1 VGQPHTGA
9 GTPVRDSG
17 RLVEDVHAQLV
28 EMIRSGK
35 LRPNERL
42 HQVQLAERFGVSRTP
57 VREALLRME
66 QDGLVHT
73 IPRRGM
79 FVRPL
84 AQEDVRQLYELRE
97 LLEPWA
103 ARVACQRATDKDRAA
118 LASIQAKHER
128 RLPSFDS
135 NRDFHLQLAKP
146 CGNDMALRTLQSI
159 WAQDASHRVYTA
171 YGDQPQAL
179 EQMVREHRQIV
190 DAFLAGEAQKVEQ
203 LVRDHIRDAA
213 TVTESK
219 VAAEPEANS
228 QLADRRADRGDRD

>member
-1 VGQPHTGA
+1 VRQPHTGLVTSA
-9 GTPVRDSG
+9 RDAG
-17 RLVEDVHAQLV
+17 RLVEVVHARLV
-28 EMIRSGK
+28 KMIHSGQ

-66 QDGLVHT
+66 QDGLVFT
-73 IPRRGM
+73 VPRHGM

-103 ARVACQRATDKDRAA
+103 ARLACLRATDKDRAA
-118 LASIQAKHER
+118 IASIQAKHER

-135 NRDFHLQLAKP
+135 NRDFHLLLAKP
-146 CGNDMALRTLQSI
+146 CGNDMALRTLHSI
-159 WAQDASHRVYTA
+159 WAQDSSHRVYSV

-179 EQMVREHRQIV
+179 DQMVHEHRRIV

-203 LVRDHIRDAA
+203 LVRDHIRDAG
-213 TVTESK
+213 TVTGSHI
-219 VAAEPEANS
+219 AAEPKDDSPAT
-228 QLADRRADRGDRD
+228 AKKGDRRDRN

>member
-1 VGQPHTGA
+1 MRQPHTSLVTVA
-9 GTPVRDSG
+9 RDAG
-17 RLVEDVHAQLV
+17 RLVEVVHARLV
-28 EMIRSGK
+28 KMIHSGQ

-66 QDGLVHT
+66 QDGLVYT
-73 IPRRGM
+73 VPRHGM

-103 ARVACQRATDKDRAA
+103 ARLACLRATDKDRAA
-118 LASIQAKHER
+118 IASIQAKHER

-135 NRDFHLQLAKP
+135 NRDFHLLLAKP
-146 CGNDMALRTLQSI
+146 CGNDMALRTLHSI
-159 WAQDASHRVYTA
+159 WAQDSSHRVYSV

-179 EQMVREHRQIV
+179 DQMVHEHRRIV
-190 DAFLAGEAQKVEQ
+190 DAFLAGEVQKVEQ
-203 LVRDHIRDAA
+203 LVRDHIRDAG
-213 TVTESK
+213 TVTGSHI
-219 VAAEPEANS
+219 AADPEGDSPAT
-228 QLADRRADRGDRD
+228 ARKGDRRDRT

>member
-1 VGQPHTGA
+1 MRQPQAGA
-9 GTPVRDSG
+9 GTSVRGAG
-17 RLVEDVHAQLV
+17 RLVEDVHARLV
-28 EMIRSGK
+28 EMIRTGK
-35 LRPNERL
+35 LGPNERL

-84 AQEDVRQLYELRE
+84 AHEDVRQLYELRE

-159 WAQDASHRVYTA
+159 WAQDSSYRVYSA

-179 EQMVREHRQIV
+179 EQMVHEHRQIV
-190 DAFLAGEAQKVEQ
+190 DAFLAGEAQMVEQ
-203 LVRDHIRDAA
+203 LVRDHIREAA
-213 TVTESK
+213 TVTESQ
-219 VAAEPEANS
+219 VAAEPES
-228 QLADRRADRGDRD
+228 DSRGTVKKVDRRDRN